1 MKIVFFTTIDEAVSS
16 FVFIL
21 PLNLLRNLARKPN
34 VWVISGVATPNP
46 HNWAPVLPMSAAECH
61 HRCSFLC
68 KIVQHHLQH
77 LRGEGMVQGP
87 MKFLDLLGKLHRL
100 YRKPM
105 VFEDQSLGFA

>member
-1 MKIVFFTTIDEAVSS
+1 MSS

-34 VWVISGVATPNP
+34 VWVISGVVTPNP
-46 HNWAPVLPMSAAECH
+46 HNWAPVLPMSAADCH

-68 KIVQHHLQH
+68 KVVQHHLQH

-87 MKFLDLLGKLHRL
+87 SDEI
-100 YRKPM
+100 P
-105 VFEDQSLGFA
+105 GFAGETPQTLQETYGF